1 MVKSFGFSFFDSNSF
16 PLCARADRSYLCEI
30 AKMNKIC
37 GSNGSDEYVNG
48 QQILKKENHIVCQS
62 NLIMVFIVT

>member
-1 MVKSFGFSFFDSNSF
+1 
-16 PLCARADRSYLCEI
+16 
-30 AKMNKIC
+30 MNKIC